1 LKKDL
6 KVSRIFLEAIG
17 FGTLGKILLGK
28 KNIWGFAVRL
38 RKKTHDKVFFKK
50 EMMLHLFGVWDRAS
64 WRKRTENKDFCRA
77 FSFGRT
83 TKSLFV
89 VCFFFIA
96 RPVKKRMAK
105 NLFDARPK

>member
-1 LKKDL
+1 
-6 KVSRIFLEAIG
+6 
-17 FGTLGKILLGK
+17 
-28 KNIWGFAVRL
+28 VRL
-38 RKKTHDKVFFKK
+38 RKKRTTKFFFKK
-50 EMMLHLFGVWDRAS
+50 EKMLHLFGVWNRAS

-83 TKSLFV
+83 TKSLFA